1 MDFVTFW
8 VPSFPVSGQR
18 RLLSEFKQAYP
29 LFQLQGESAEP
40 RGPVQPGPADPMGRS
55 VSHPLELESKP
66 AAGISDTEATERA
79 ENLENNENKKDGV
92 CG

>member
-1 MDFVTFW
+1 MA
-8 VPSFPVSGQR
+8 
-18 RLLSEFKQAYP
+18 EFKQAYP

-40 RGPVQPGPADPMGRS
+40 RGPVQPGPADPMGKS
-55 VSHPLELESKP
+55 ISHPLELESKP

-79 ENLENNENKKDGV
+79 ENLENNGNKKDGV